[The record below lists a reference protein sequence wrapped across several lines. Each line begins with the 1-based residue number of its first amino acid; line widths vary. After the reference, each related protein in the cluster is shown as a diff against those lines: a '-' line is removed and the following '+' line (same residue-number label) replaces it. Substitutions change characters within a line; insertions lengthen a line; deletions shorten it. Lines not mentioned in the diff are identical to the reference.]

1 MCDLNYEIAAV
12 LILFSLRFCQSWEIT
27 LFFSTPTHTNSVQK
41 LTNQYV
47 SSLASKMES
56 LLIINVFVRDPV

>member
-12 LILFSLRFCQSWEIT
+12 LIFLETLSKLRNYLIFLNSH
-27 LFFSTPTHTNSVQK
+27 THTNSVQK

-47 SSLASKMES
+47 SSLASQMES
-56 LLIINVFVRDPV
+56 LLIINVFVRYPV